1 MFMFKKTWSLSDQVV
16 LLKRLGELLEKGYSL
31 LQALGFLQF
40 QLPVEKKVQLQHMIE
55 GLKDGKSLHDSFH
68 QLKFHQ
74 DMLSYLFYAEQ
85 HGDISFALQQG
96 SALLYKKDKYRRDM
110 MKIMQYPMFLMFF
123 LLIMLFIF
131 NLILLP
137 QVEMVYSSFGSNT
150 PLLTEQILSA
160 IKLLPYII
168 LTAILTVIIGCSLY
182 MLYFRKLPHIS
193 QVKIM
198 LRMPLI
204 KTFLILKHSHY
215 FATQLSGL
223 LNGGLSVCEALT
235 IMMEQRYHP
244 FFQYEASRIE
254 RQLIGGEQLQSII
267 AKSGYY
273 EKELSYVITHGQA
286 NGNLAIELGDYSD
299 LIMEKMERKIKH
311 MLVIIQ
317 PILFRCIGGIVVL
330 MYLAMIMPMFQMMNS
345 I

>member
-1 MFMFKKTWSLSDQVV
+1 MFKEIWSLSDQVI

-31 LQALGFLQF
+31 LQALEFLRF
-40 QLPVEKKVQLQHMIE
+40 QLPLEKKVQLQRMID

-74 DMLSYLFYAEQ
+74 EMLSYLFYAEQ

-96 SALLYKKDKYRRDM
+96 SALLYKKDKYRKDM
-110 MKIMQYPMFLMFF
+110 IKIMQYPMFLVIF
-123 LLIMLFIF
+123 LIIMILIF
-131 NLILLP
+131 NRILLP
-137 QVEMVYSSFGSNT
+137 QVDMVYSSFGST
-150 PLLTEQILSA
+150 APLFTEQILST
-160 IKLLPYII
+160 IKLLPYLII
-168 LTAILTVIIGCSLY
+168 STLFIIMIVFGVY
-182 MLYFRKLPHIS
+182 IVYFRKLPHMK
-193 QVKIM
+193 QVKII
-198 LRMPLI
+198 LRIPLV

-215 FATQLSGL
+215 FATQLSDL
-223 LNGGLSVCEALT
+223 LHGGLSVLEALT
-235 IMMEQRYHP
+235 IMMEQKYHP
-244 FFQYEASRIE
+244 FFQYEAGRIE
-254 RQLIGGEQLQSII
+254 RQLIAGEPLQSII

-273 EKELSYVITHGQA
+273 EEELSYIITHGQA

-299 LIMEKMERKIKH
+299 LIMEKMEQKMKR

-317 PILFRCIGGIVVL
+317 PILFTCIGGIVVL

>member
-1 MFMFKKTWSLSDQVV
+1 MFKKIWSLSDQVV
-16 LLKRLGELLEKGYSL
+16 LLKRLGELLEKGYPL
-31 LQALGFLQF
+31 LQALEFLRF
-40 QLPVEKKVQLQHMIE
+40 QLPLEKKVQLQHMID

-74 DMLSYLFYAEQ
+74 EMLSYLFYAEQ

-96 SALLYKKDKYRRDM
+96 SALLYKKDKYRKDM
-110 MKIMQYPMFLMFF
+110 MKIMQYPMFLAFF
-123 LLIMLFIF
+123 LIIMILIF
-131 NLILLP
+131 NRILLP
-137 QVEMVYSSFGSNT
+137 QVDMVYSSFGST
-150 PLLTEQILSA
+150 ASLFTEQILSA
-160 IKLLPYII
+160 IKLLPYLIFSTI
-168 LTAILTVIIGCSLY
+168 FIVMIGCSVY
-182 MLYFRKLPHIS
+182 IFYFRKLPHIQ
-193 QVKIM
+193 QVKFK
-198 LRMPLI
+198 LRIPLV

-223 LNGGLSVCEALT
+223 LHGGLSVFEALT
-235 IMMEQRYHP
+235 IMMEQKYHP
-244 FFQYEASRIE
+244 FFEYEAGRIE
-254 RQLIGGEQLQSII
+254 RQLIAGEPLQSII

-273 EKELSYVITHGQA
+273 EEELSYIITHGQA

-299 LIMEKMERKIKH
+299 LIMEKMEQKVKR

-317 PILFRCIGGIVVL
+317 PILFTCIGGIVVL

>member
-1 MFMFKKTWSLSDQVV
+1 MFKQIWSLSDQVV

-31 LQALGFLQF
+31 LQALEFLRF
-40 QLPVEKKVQLQHMIE
+40 QLPLEKKVQLQRMID

-74 DMLSYLFYAEQ
+74 EMLSYLFYAEQ

-96 SALLYKKDKYRRDM
+96 SALLYKKDKYRKDM
-110 MKIMQYPMFLMFF
+110 MKIMQYPMFLAFF
-123 LLIMLFIF
+123 LIIMILIF
-131 NLILLP
+131 NRILLP
-137 QVEMVYSSFGSNT
+137 QVDMVYSSFGST
-150 PLLTEQILSA
+150 ASLFTEKILSA
-160 IKLLPYII
+160 IKLLPYFIFI
-168 LTAILTVIIGCSLY
+168 AMIGCSVY
-182 MLYFRKLPHIS
+182 IFYFRKLPHMK
-193 QVKIM
+193 QVKIK
-198 LRMPLI
+198 LRIPLV

-223 LNGGLSVCEALT
+223 LHGGLSVLEALT
-235 IMMEQRYHP
+235 IMMEQKYHP
-244 FFQYEASRIE
+244 FFQYEAGRIE
-254 RQLIGGEQLQSII
+254 RQLIAGEPLQSII

-273 EKELSYVITHGQA
+273 EEELSYIITHGQA

-299 LIMEKMERKIKH
+299 LIMEKMEQKVKR

-317 PILFRCIGGIVVL
+317 PILFTCIGGMIVL

>member
-1 MFMFKKTWSLSDQVV
+1 MFKKIWSLSDQVV

-31 LQALGFLQF
+31 LQALEFLRF
-40 QLPVEKKVQLQHMIE
+40 QLPLEKKVQLQRMID

-68 QLKFHQ
+68 QLMFHQ
-74 DMLSYLFYAEQ
+74 EMLSYLFYAEQ

-96 SALLYKKDKYRRDM
+96 SALLYKKVKYRKDM
-110 MKIMQYPMFLMFF
+110 MKIMQYPMFLAFF
-123 LLIMLFIF
+123 LIIMIF
-131 NLILLP
+131 VFNRILLP
-137 QVEMVYSSFGSNT
+137 QVDMVYSSFGST
-150 PLLTEQILSA
+150 APLLTEQILST
-160 IKLLPYII
+160 IKLLPYLMFSTIFI
-168 LTAILTVIIGCSLY
+168 FMIGCSLY
-182 MLYFRKLPHIS
+182 MFYFRKLPHMQ

-198 LRMPLI
+198 LRIPLI
-204 KTFLILKHSHY
+204 KTFLIIKHSHY

-223 LNGGLSVCEALT
+223 LHGGLSVLEALT
-235 IMMEQRYHP
+235 IMMEQKYHP
-244 FFQYEASRIE
+244 FFQYEAGRIE
-254 RQLIGGEQLQSII
+254 RQLIAGEPLQSII

-273 EKELSYVITHGQA
+273 EKELSYIITHGQA

-299 LIMEKMERKIKH
+299 LIMEKMEQKIKR

-317 PILFRCIGGIVVL
+317 PILFTCIGGIVVL

>member
-1 MFMFKKTWSLSDQVV
+1 MFKEIWSLSDQVI

-31 LQALGFLQF
+31 LQALEFLRF
-40 QLPVEKKVQLQHMIE
+40 QLPLEKKVQLQRMID

-74 DMLSYLFYAEQ
+74 EMLSYLFYAEQ

-96 SALLYKKDKYRRDM
+96 SALLYKKDKLIGKNM
-110 MKIMQYPMFLMFF
+110 IKVMQYPMFLAIF
-123 LLIMLFIF
+123 LIIMILIF
-131 NLILLP
+131 NRILLP
-137 QVEMVYSSFGSNT
+137 QVDMVYSSFGST
-150 PLLTEQILSA
+150 APLFTEQILST
-160 IKLLPYII
+160 IKLLPYLII
-168 LTAILTVIIGCSLY
+168 STLFIIMIVFGVY
-182 MLYFRKLPHIS
+182 IVYFRKLPHMK
-193 QVKIM
+193 QVKII
-198 LRMPLI
+198 LRIPLV

-223 LNGGLSVCEALT
+223 LHGGLSVLEALT
-235 IMMEQRYHP
+235 IMMEQKYHP
-244 FFQYEASRIE
+244 FFQYEAGRIE
-254 RQLIGGEQLQSII
+254 RQLIAGEPLQSII
-267 AKSGYY
+267 AKSEYY
-273 EKELSYVITHGQA
+273 EEELSYIITHGQA

-299 LIMEKMERKIKH
+299 LIMEKMERKIKR

-317 PILFRCIGGIVVL
+317 PILFTCIGGIVVL

>member
-1 MFMFKKTWSLSDQVV
+1 MFKKTWSLSDQVV

-31 LQALGFLQF
+31 LQALEFLRF
-40 QLPVEKKVQLQHMIE
+40 QLPLEKKVQLQHMID
-55 GLKDGKSLHDSFH
+55 GLKGGKSLHDSFY

-74 DMLSYLFYAEQ
+74 EMLSYLFYAEQ

-96 SALLYKKDKYRRDM
+96 STLLYKKDKYRKDM
-110 MKIMQYPMFLMFF
+110 LKIMQYPMFLAFF
-123 LLIMLFIF
+123 LIIMLFVF

-137 QVEMVYSSFGSNT
+137 QVEMVYSSFGST
-150 PLLTEQILSA
+150 VPLLIEQILSA
-160 IKLLPYII
+160 IKLLPYLII
-168 LTAILTVIIGCSLY
+168 STIFIVIIGCSVY
-182 MLYFRKLPHIS
+182 MLYFRKLPHIH
-193 QVKIM
+193 QVKFM
-198 LRMPLI
+198 LRIPLI

-223 LNGGLSVCEALT
+223 LNGGLSVLEALT
-235 IMMEQRYHP
+235 IMIEQKYNP
-244 FFQYEASRIE
+244 FFQYEAGRIE
-254 RQLIGGEQLQSII
+254 RQLIAGEPLQSII

-273 EKELSYVITHGQA
+273 EKELSYIITHGQA
-286 NGNLAIELGDYSD
+286 NGNLAIELGDYSN
-299 LIMEKMERKIKH
+299 LIMEKMEQKIKH

-317 PILFRCIGGIVVL
+317 PILFTCIGGIVVL